1 MVATFSGF
9 LWRLSSIC
17 PPLQQAVLIESLP
30 MSAIH
35 SICSPV
41 KGHVCQCAHSIIT
54 GQISPSTLPYF
65 SFMLWSKRL
74 LVSLKFGLYCLGQY
88 FNNCSPS
95 LCCYVWQF
103 TGNWTHLL
111 LCPGS
116 VDIHHCSWIRHLNHW
131 EVVDVSCSC
140 CCGYGTDD
148 WWLSDPRLSCAAMV
162 AAASQWG
169 WSGCCAW
176 FGVLL
181 RPTVLRCLGMRW
193 QAVGSG
199 DSDVRL
205 RQGGDP
211 VLSVNESWGHWLVS
225 HPLLLA
231 PLLTTCVFLF
241 PFFFCFFCF
250 DSHIINAIWFILV
263 LPLSYFPNLFCS
275 VCIWFILK
283 LPFSEKSNF
292 THNRSS

>member
-1 MVATFSGF
+1 MVATFSGC

-30 MSAIH
+30 MSIH

-41 KGHVCQCAHSIIT
+41 KAHVCVCPVSWHSAPFQFHAVEQET
-54 GQISPSTLPYF
+54 FGCTVWVSTSTTAAPPC
-65 SFMLWSKRL
+65 
-74 LVSLKFGLYCLGQY
+74 VA
-88 FNNCSPS
+88 
-95 LCCYVWQF
+95 YVWQF

-116 VDIHHCSWIRHLNHW
+116 VDIHHCIAVCSWIRHLNHW

-148 WWLSDPRLSCAAMV
+148 WCPPLSDPRLSCAAMV
-162 AAASQWG
+162 AVASPWV

-181 RPTVLRCLGMRW
+181 RPTVLWCLGMRW

-241 PFFFCFFCF
+241 PFFFVFFFFLFWFTHHKCYLIYF
-250 DSHIINAIWFILV
+250 GFTLVIFSQFIL
-263 LPLSYFPNLFCS
+263 
-275 VCIWFILK
+275 
-283 LPFSEKSNF
+283 
-292 THNRSS
+292 